1 MKEYRLEIII
11 ITIILVLIIGTY
23 MILIQNPDF
32 APYTAKSFDE
42 VYEIK
47 SDIYNLSEIKS
58 EMTEIAQKYEEDI
71 KLTYIRYD
79 LEKNEKGTVRF
90 EFYRPNP
97 KGKNEATII
106 VIKVDLQTRKTIK
119 ISYEKGHGKRVTGY
133 SNEIVN
139 GLDEYILDYIDDN
152 EENISV
158 IVTNSSIDKI
168 KKISDINNKV
178 TTIDIETAFENNE
191 NGKKVE
197 TLNQE
202 EIYEIFNIIDNL
214 KFTKETCDGLPSYY
228 IKYNSENQDG
238 FVIYGVEVYDN
249 EFHITSSEKGEAI
262 LSDSQKE
269 QLENIINQNFN

>member
-1 MKEYRLEIII
+1 MKKILKIIGI
-11 ITIILVLIIGTY
+11 VLVLGIIFFGVDYSRVKNSERPIFCIKNPAGTLRDGGTVEFFGLGYKVIDFHTIAGFDDIKIGTWGMDY
-23 MILIQNPDF
+23 NDF
-32 APYTAKSFDE
+32 DKE
-42 VYEIK
+42 MNVYEK
-47 SDIYNLSEIKS
+47 
-58 EMTEIAQKYEEDI
+58 
-71 KLTYIRYD
+71 
-79 LEKNEKGTVRF
+79 RF
-90 EFYRPNP
+90 E
-97 KGKNEATII
+97 EQ
-106 VIKVDLQTRKTIK
+106 LE
-119 ISYEKGHGKRVTGY
+119 YEG
-133 SNEIVN
+133 
-139 GLDEYILDYIDDN
+139 
-152 EENISV
+152 NIH
-158 IVTNSSIDKI
+158 
-168 KKISDINNKV
+168 NKV

-249 EFHITSSEKGEAI
+249 EFHITSSEKVEAI

>member
-1 MKEYRLEIII
+1 
-11 ITIILVLIIGTY
+11 

-32 APYTAKSFDE
+32 APYTVKSFDE

-79 LEKNEKGTVRF
+79 LEKNENGKVRF

-139 GLDEYILDYIDDN
+139 RLDEYILDYIDDN

-168 KKISDINNKV
+168 KKIS
-178 TTIDIETAFENNE
+178 
-191 NGKKVE
+191 
-197 TLNQE
+197 
-202 EIYEIFNIIDNL
+202 
-214 KFTKETCDGLPSYY
+214 
-228 IKYNSENQDG
+228 
-238 FVIYGVEVYDN
+238 
-249 EFHITSSEKGEAI
+249 
-262 LSDSQKE
+262 
-269 QLENIINQNFN
+269 

>member
-1 MKEYRLEIII
+1 
-11 ITIILVLIIGTY
+11 

-119 ISYEKGHGKRVTGY
+119 ISYEKGHGKRVIGY

-139 GLDEYILDYIDDN
+139 RLDEYILDYIDDN

-191 NGKKVE
+191 NGKKAE

-262 LSDSQKE
+262 LTADQKE
-269 QLENIINQNFN
+269 QLENIIKNNFN

>member
-1 MKEYRLEIII
+1 M
-11 ITIILVLIIGTY
+11 
-23 MILIQNPDF
+23 
-32 APYTAKSFDE
+32 
-42 VYEIK
+42 
-47 SDIYNLSEIKS
+47 
-58 EMTEIAQKYEEDI
+58 
-71 KLTYIRYD
+71 
-79 LEKNEKGTVRF
+79 
-90 EFYRPNP
+90 
-97 KGKNEATII
+97 
-106 VIKVDLQTRKTIK
+106 
-119 ISYEKGHGKRVTGY
+119 
-133 SNEIVN
+133 
-139 GLDEYILDYIDDN
+139 DYIEDN

-168 KKISDINNKV
+168 NKISNINNKV

-238 FVIYGVEVYDN
+238 FVIYGVEAYDN
-249 EFHITSSEKGEAI
+249 EFHITSNEKGEAI
-262 LSDSQKE
+262 LTADQKE